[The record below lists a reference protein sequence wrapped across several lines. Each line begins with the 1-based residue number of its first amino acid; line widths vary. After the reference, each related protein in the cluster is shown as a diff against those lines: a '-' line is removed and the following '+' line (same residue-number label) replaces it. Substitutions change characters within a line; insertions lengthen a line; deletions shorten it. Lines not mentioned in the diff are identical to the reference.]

1 MRISKLVAILG
12 VLALIALGGC
22 NKKKEG
28 EKGGTDTAS
37 GGGGTDTA
45 SGGGGGGEMTADA
58 FYKDFSS
65 LKGMDAI
72 NKYKDGV
79 VVSGP
84 VLRTG
89 EEGDGSMFVH
99 LDAGEGKWVALTF
112 TDKGAAA
119 KAKGV
124 KQGDTLKAKCKVG
137 GADANYVMNTD
148 CELL

>member
-1 MRISKLVAILG
+1 MRIAKMLSLLVVLG
-12 VLALIALGGC
+12 LLALGACG
-22 NKKKEG
+22 KKKEG
-28 EKGGTDTAS
+28 EGGSS
-37 GGGGTDTA
+37 GGGEA
-45 SGGGGGGEMTADA
+45 AGGDKAAGGAQEMTADA
-58 FYKDFSS
+58 FYKDFTS

-79 VVSGP
+79 VVSGT

-99 LDAGEGKWVALTF
+99 LDAGGGKWIALGF

-124 KQGDTLKAKCKVG
+124 KQGDPLKAKCKVG

-148 CELL
+148 CELM

>member
-1 MRISKLVAILG
+1 MRISRLMVVLSVVALVALG
-12 VLALIALGGC
+12 ACG
-22 NKKKEG
+22 KKKEG
-28 EKGGTDTAS
+28 E
-37 GGGGTDTA
+37 GGGEGTATSG
-45 SGGGGGGEMTADA
+45 SGGGGGASEMTAEA
-58 FYKDFSS
+58 FFQDFTS

-79 VVSGP
+79 TVSGT

-99 LDAGEGKWVALTF
+99 LDAGGGKWVALTF

-124 KQGDTLKAKCKVG
+124 KQGDPLKAKCKVG

-148 CELL
+148 CELM

>member
-1 MRISKLVAILG
+1 MRISKLLAILAM
-12 VLALIALGGC
+12 LAFLATGGC
-22 NKKKEG
+22 GKKKEG
-28 EKGGTDTAS
+28 EGDT
-37 GGGGTDTA
+37 TT
-45 SGGGGGGEMTADA
+45 GGGGGGASAEMSAPD
-58 FYKDFSS
+58 FYKDFTS

-79 VVSGP
+79 TVSGP

-99 LDAGEGKWVALTF
+99 LDAGEGKWIALSF

-124 KQGDTLKAKCKVG
+124 KQGDALKAKCKVG

>member
-1 MRISKLVAILG
+1 MRISKLVAVVG
-12 VLALIALGGC
+12 VVALLSFGGC

-28 EKGGTDTAS
+28 E
-37 GGGGTDTA
+37 GGGGTDTTTT
-45 SGGGGGGEMTADA
+45 GGGGGAGEMTAPD
-58 FYKDFSS
+58 FYKDFTS
-65 LKGMDAI
+65 LKGMDVI

-79 VVSGP
+79 TVSGT

-99 LDAGEGKWVALTF
+99 LDAGGGKWVALSF

-124 KQGDTLKAKCKVG
+124 KQGDAVKAKCKVG